1 MKITLINNS
10 VLVLLAAGLCACNT
24 GNVIPA
30 QETSL
35 AQVSATE
42 LNASQAYEKEDW
54 VTAEREYRK
63 LTEIMP
69 TSPESWFRL
78 GNVYVRLK
86 RPNDALL
93 AYQEALI
100 RDPNHAKAWHN
111 TGIVQL
117 EQATNTFL
125 EMQNHLQSDDPL
137 YQRAQQIID
146 SVTGLLEQDFEKP
159 Q

>member
-42 LNASQAYEKEDW
+42 QNASQAYEKEDW
-54 VTAEREYRK
+54 ATAEREYSK
-63 LTEIMP
+63 LTEMMP
-69 TSPESWFRL
+69 TDSESWFRL

-117 EQATNTFL
+117 KQATNTFL
-125 EMQNHLQSDDPL
+125 EMQNHLQPDDPL
-137 YQRAQQIID
+137 YQRARQIVD
-146 SVTGLLEQDFEKP
+146 SVTGLLEQDFEKT